1 MRYPYF
7 AGYFQDD
14 FKMKPN
20 FTLNIGLR
28 WDYIPNMTEV
38 NNVYTVMDPTLP
50 NPAADGRLGAI
61 AYASR

>member
-14 FKMKPN
+14 FKMRPN

-50 NPAADGRLGAI
+50 NPAADGRLGC
-61 AYASR
+61 

>member
-14 FKMKPN
+14 IKLKPN

-28 WDYIPNMTEV
+28 WDYLPNMTEV
-38 NNVYTVMDPTLP
+38 NNVYTVMDPTVP
-50 NPAADGRLGAI
+50 NPAADGRLGA
-61 AYASR
+61 